1 MIKIIVAGGRNYN
14 DYEFLK
20 LKLNE
25 VLANLPEDDE
35 IEITSGGATGADQMG
50 ERFADEYGLKL
61 KVFPADWNKHGRAAG
76 PIRNRNMAEYAD
88 CLVAFEGGRGTQN
101 MIKTAK
107 ELGLKVYDFGGEG

>member
-1 MIKIIVAGGRNYN
+1 
-14 DYEFLK
+14 
-20 LKLNE
+20 
-25 VLANLPEDDE
+25 
-35 IEITSGGATGADQMG
+35 MG
-50 ERFADEYGLKL
+50 ERFAGEYGLKL

-76 PIRNRNMAEYAD
+76 PIRNRDMAEYAD